1 MNDEI
6 NIWEFMAFTIAD
18 AVAKAANVKLSW
30 DMVQAAEEQLHLI
43 NEGYIVRVYFAN
55 IDPATMKE
63 ISERMK
69 KLINAKLEQGLN
81 SGLDVILKKD
91 EKHES

>member
-1 MNDEI
+1 
-6 NIWEFMAFTIAD
+6 
-18 AVAKAANVKLSW
+18 
-30 DMVQAAEEQLHLI
+30 
-43 NEGYIVRVYFAN
+43 
-55 IDPATMKE
+55 
-63 ISERMK
+63 MK

>member
-43 NEGYIVRVYFAN
+43 NEGYIVRVYFAT

-63 ISERMK
+63 ISDRMK
-69 KLINAKLEQGLN
+69 KLINDKLGKGLS
-81 SGLDVILKKD
+81 SGFDVILSKD
-91 EKHES
+91 DKHD